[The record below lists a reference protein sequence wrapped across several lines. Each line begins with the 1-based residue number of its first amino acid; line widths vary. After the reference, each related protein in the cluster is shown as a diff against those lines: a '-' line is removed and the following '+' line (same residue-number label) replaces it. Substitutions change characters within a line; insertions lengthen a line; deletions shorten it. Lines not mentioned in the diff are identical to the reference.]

1 MATAFDGIGLGQLGS
16 ESRYMHGDNPIND
29 ALKGIQDFA
38 FLTAIDKSG
47 LVGWLNSLGQQ
58 SQDLKDKYKT
68 PAPVGAAVPD
78 QPYAIKPIM
87 AIDPNA
93 MSAPYMQ
100 PPVISSQPTTTPVQQ
115 KQTEQKSLDDLADEA
130 MNIKKSSIT
139 PDVMQTRNTSQDVVP
154 MQSASAPHP
163 VLQLPKYSGDISSIL
178 SLFLGEG

>member
-1 MATAFDGIGLGQLGS
+1 MASTFENIGLGQLGS
-16 ESRYMHGDNPIND
+16 ESRYMHGDNPINE

-58 SQDLKDKYKT
+58 TQDLKDKYKT

-93 MSAPYMQ
+93 MATPYGQ
-100 PPVISSQPTTTPVQQ
+100 PPTMGQQVNTMPITTNQL
-115 KQTEQKSLDDLADEA
+115 QTKSIEDLADEA
-130 MNIKKSSIT
+130 MGIKK
-139 PDVMQTRNTSQDVVP
+139 
-154 MQSASAPHP
+154 
-163 VLQLPKYSGDISSIL
+163 PKL
-178 SLFLGEG
+178 NF